1 MEESPLNS
9 PSASSDSLTSPV
21 PLTSLP
27 LTPAALEIL
36 LIEWWPLPE
45 DEYAAAYRYQEF
57 LYCMKELTK
66 TFEARHKELIAVIR
80 SVGLASAEVLLEIPT
95 DDVVNMDLLKD
106 ELPDVYDEL
115 VFIKPSDAKRF
126 IGLKS
131 LYDLAIETA
140 GRDRV
145 AKVERVNLL
154 DLKKALPA
162 GEAAR
167 YMKKEPHESLTKV
180 VRQEPVEDGA

>member
-1 MEESPLNS
+1 MTEETTENM
-9 PSASSDSLTSPV
+9 TEQ
-21 PLTSLP
+21 TTEYRTEE
-27 LTPAALEIL
+27 LTPASLEIL
-36 LIEWWPLPE
+36 LLEWWPPSE
-45 DEYAAAYRYQEF
+45 DVFAAAYRYQES

-66 TFEARHKELIAVIR
+66 MFEERHKELIALIR
-80 SVGLASAEVLLEIPT
+80 AEGLASAEFLLEIPT
-95 DDVVNMDLLKD
+95 DDVVNTDLLKD
-106 ELPDVYDEL
+106 ELPDIYDEL
-115 VFIKPSDAKRF
+115 VFIKASDAKRF
-126 IGLKS
+126 IGLAA
-131 LYDLAIETA
+131 LYDLAVETA

-180 VRQEPVEDGA
+180 VRVGE

>member
-1 MEESPLNS
+1 MDESPLTS
-9 PSASSDSLTSPV
+9 LTASSDPLTPPV
-21 PLTSLP
+21 PLTP

-36 LIEWWPLPE
+36 LLEWWPVSE

-66 TFEARHKELIAVIR
+66 TFEERHKELIAEIR
-80 SVGLASAEVLLEIPT
+80 SVGLTSAEFLLEIPT
-95 DDVVNMDLLKD
+95 DDVVNTDLLQD

-115 VFIKPSDAKRF
+115 VFIRPSDAKRF

-131 LYDLAIETA
+131 LYAISVETA

-145 AKVERVNLL
+145 AKVERVNLQ
-154 DLKKALPA
+154 DLKKVLPA
-162 GEAAR
+162 NEAAR
-167 YMKKEPHESLTKV
+167 YVKKEPHESLAKV
-180 VRQEPVEDGA
+180 VRVTE

>member
-1 MEESPLNS
+1 MTEETTEIMTEQT
-9 PSASSDSLTSPV
+9 AEYRTED
-21 PLTSLP
+21 
-27 LTPAALEIL
+27 LTPASLEIL
-36 LIEWWPLPE
+36 FLEWWPVSE

-66 TFEARHKELIAVIR
+66 TFEERHKELIAAIR
-80 SVGLASAEVLLEIPT
+80 AEGLESAEFLLEIPT
-95 DDVVNMDLLKD
+95 DDVVNTDLLKD
-106 ELPDVYDEL
+106 ELPDVFDEL
-115 VFIKPSDAKRF
+115 VFIKASDAKRF
-126 IGLKS
+126 IGLAA

-167 YMKKEPHESLTKV
+167 YVKKEPHESLTRV
-180 VRQEPVEDGA
+180 VRREGE

>member
-1 MEESPLNS
+1 MTEETMENTGGHTAEYAVEYPAG
-9 PSASSDSLTSPV
+9 SATDD
-21 PLTSLP
+21 
-27 LTPAALEIL
+27 LTPASLEIL
-36 LIEWWPLPE
+36 LLEWWPPSE

-57 LYCMKELTK
+57 LYCLKELMK
-66 TFEARHKELIAVIR
+66 MFEERHKELIALIR
-80 SVGLASAEVLLEIPT
+80 AEGLASAEFTLEIPT
-95 DDVVNMDLLKD
+95 DDVVNTDLLKD

-115 VFIKPSDAKRF
+115 VFIKASDAKRF

-131 LYDLAIETA
+131 LYAISVQTA

-145 AKVERVNLL
+145 AKVERVNLQ

-162 GEAAR
+162 GEATR

-180 VRQEPVEDGA
+180 VRVTE